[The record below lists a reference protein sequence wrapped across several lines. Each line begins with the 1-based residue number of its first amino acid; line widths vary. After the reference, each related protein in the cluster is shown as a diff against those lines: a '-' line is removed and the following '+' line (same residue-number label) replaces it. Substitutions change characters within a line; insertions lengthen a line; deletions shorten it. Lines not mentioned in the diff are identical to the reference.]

1 MVESKNYAWN
11 VNAVSKDVYFYF
23 ETKVNQLR
31 QVKKK
36 DCCIWCR
43 NPGEPAGY
51 DLGKKWILQF
61 LFYR

>member
-31 QVKKK
+31 QVLEKKRLLYLVPESGGT
-36 DCCIWCR
+36 CW
-43 NPGEPAGY
+43 
-51 DLGKKWILQF
+51 L
-61 LFYR
+61 